1 MMYEKYLVTGAK
13 DPVGRLVVQMLLAEG
28 CQVRVLVP
36 PESDYSLLRGMGAEI
51 AEGEIFDRDSLKE
64 FLAVEDPRKSAV
76 IHTEEILSISN
87 DKNLNMRRINVAGAQ
102 NVIDMAMRAKIGRFV
117 YLGSAYS
124 LDPDSALSG
133 EKVHFDRTKA
143 DGDYAA
149 SKAEASAYLMEKIA
163 VNKFNASL
171 LLPTFIIGPGFS
183 EDYDMNKILKK
194 YLEKKVS
201 TISGGHAFV
210 DVRNVA
216 TALVAVCENG
226 EPGGAYILNGE
237 YKSSQD
243 FFAEVSKQS
252 GSEQVKEMP
261 KWTQSKSMDK
271 LVNTFYRVTKKDNP
285 KEVYALFMNSPEAN
299 YESTVSGI
307 LPDSEVRK
315 VHDSLV
321 DVLSRP
327 GNEVLPD
334 RIPDLEKAAEAAA
347 AKPETEKEAPKETSK
362 VSEAVLKR
370 AEESAARAKE
380 SGEDAEKRAAAAAA
394 ARERVQAKIEAARLK
409 AEAAAAAAAE
419 AKNEPAAEK
428 PEAAAENKAADN
440 KEAPA
445 EKKDDSFITKFS
457 ISDLMAEAEAK
468 KAKAG
473 EDANAEPEVKEPE
486 AAAPEEAAPEV
497 KEPEVTEPEAK
508 EPEIEAPAEEKAE
521 ASIEAVEE
529 RVEEV
534 VEAAEEKVEET
545 VEEAAPEAA
554 EEIKTEAEEA
564 VADFAEFVDASVL
577 EKKEESAPAEETAPV
592 EDAAEEAVEEKAEE
606 KAEEPKPE
614 EKTEKPDD
622 SNKPLWERI
631 SADDIS
637 EEEIFGED
645 NF

>member
-1 MMYEKYLVTGAK
+1 MYEKYLVTGAK

-28 CQVRVLVP
+28 CKVRVLVP

-201 TISGGHAFV
+201 TVSGGHAFV

-428 PEAAAENKAADN
+428 PAASADDKEVDI

-445 EKKDDSFITKFS
+445 EKKDESFITKFS

-468 KAKAG
+468 KAIAG
-473 EDANAEPEVKEPE
+473 EDAKAEPEVKEPE

-497 KEPEVTEPEAK
+497 KESEVAEPEVK
-508 EPEIEAPAEEKAE
+508 EPEIEAAAETVEEK
-521 ASIEAVEE
+521 V
-529 RVEEV
+529 
-534 VEAAEEKVEET
+534 EEKVEET
-545 VEEAAPEAA
+545 VEETAPEKA
-554 EEIKTEAEEA
+554 EEIKTEADEA
-564 VADFAEFVDASVL
+564 AADFAEFVDASVL
-577 EKKEESAPAEETAPV
+577 EKKEESAPAEETVPV
-592 EDAAEEAVEEKAEE
+592 VEAAEE
-606 KAEEPKPE
+606 KAEEAEPE
-614 EKTEKPDD
+614 EKTEKSDD

-637 EEEIFGED
+637 EEEILGED

>member
-201 TISGGHAFV
+201 TVSGGHAFV

-428 PEAAAENKAADN
+428 PAASAENKAADN
-440 KEAPA
+440 KETPA

-468 KAKAG
+468 KATAG
-473 EDANAEPEVKEPE
+473 EAAKAEPEVKEPE
-486 AAAPEEAAPEV
+486 A
-497 KEPEVTEPEAK
+497 TEPEAK

-529 RVEEV
+529 KVEEV

-554 EEIKTEAEEA
+554 EEIKTEADEA
-564 VADFAEFVDASVL
+564 VEDFAEFVDASVL
-577 EKKEESAPAEETAPV
+577 EKKEESAPAEEAAPI
-592 EDAAEEAVEEKAEE
+592 EEAAEEKPEEKAEE
-606 KAEEPKPE
+606 SKPE
-614 EKTEKPDD
+614 EKTESSDD

-637 EEEIFGED
+637 EEEILGED

>member
-201 TISGGHAFV
+201 TVSGGHAFV

-347 AKPETEKEAPKETSK
+347 AKSETEKEAPKETSK

-428 PEAAAENKAADN
+428 PAASADDKEADI

-468 KAKAG
+468 KAAAG
-473 EDANAEPEVKEPE
+473 EDAKAEPEVKEPE
-486 AAAPEEAAPEV
+486 AAETV
-497 KEPEVTEPEAK
+497 
-508 EPEIEAPAEEKAE
+508 
-521 ASIEAVEE
+521 
-529 RVEEV
+529 
-534 VEAAEEKVEET
+534 EEKVEE
-545 VEEAAPEAA
+545 APERA
-554 EEIKTEAEEA
+554 EEIKTEADEA
-564 VADFAEFVDASVL
+564 AADFAEFVDASVL

-592 EDAAEEAVEEKAEE
+592 VEAAEE
-606 KAEEPKPE
+606 KAEEAEPE

-631 SADDIS
+631 SAEDIS